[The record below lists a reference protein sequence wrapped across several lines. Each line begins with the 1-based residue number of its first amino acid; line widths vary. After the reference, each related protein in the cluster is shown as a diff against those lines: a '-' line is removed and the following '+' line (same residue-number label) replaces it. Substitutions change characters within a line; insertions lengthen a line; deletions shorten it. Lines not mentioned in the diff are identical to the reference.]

1 MSNRLRFGAGAVV
14 LTFAA
19 ASALTGCGSDDSSDS
34 SSSSSATS
42 TSAAASAAG
51 SGPARNP
58 YLAAD
63 KFAVTHLDPAQSDSF
78 PDEVPRGT
86 FHIDPAQMQRVP
98 TGPVSIMTLASP
110 SPDYMW
116 ISSTSGP
123 RYVDVSNGGFKEVAA
138 MDAPGVQPISP
149 QQLDQVLNQQ
159 FTDTGQIEAA
169 IAQDWGGANWQRIA
183 NGVYAMV
190 DKDNRFYFLNQNAEL
205 FVFGL
210 KNKDKPADGIE
221 IVAQKDFKPLL
232 STSMTTLGIPE
243 TIVGADMTYDG
254 HLVVLASRALYVLNR
269 DLTGEPQ
276 QIRIGDDE
284 TVSNSMAVDQ
294 DGGIYFASDKVMRKA
309 VWKDGKL
316 STDEADGGWASPY
329 DFGRQPP
336 AVKFGIG
343 TGSTPTLMGYGK
355 DTDELVVITDGSDH
369 MKLVAFW
376 RNKIPDGFQQKPDT
390 KSNRIADQIQ
400 VTAGLDNPPEFIQ
413 SEQSVVVN
421 GYGAFVVQNIG
432 AGGSPDRLVD
442 VLANGPVAEPPHGMQ
457 RFEWDP
463 KEHRWNSAWTRGDV
477 VSTSMVPAVSTGSG
491 IVFVNGYSKA
501 DGWEVTGLDW
511 KTGETVH
518 RTIFGQTNLGN
529 GAYAIVE
536 AFPNGDLLFNSI
548 GGPFRAKIGK

>member
-1 MSNRLRFGAGAVV
+1 MGKLLRCQAGAAA
-14 LTFAA
+14 LALAA
-19 ASALTGCGSDDSSDS
+19 AGTLSACSSDS
-34 SSSSSATS
+34 SSNSGSASTTS
-42 TSAAASAAG
+42 GAASAAG

-58 YLAAD
+58 YLAAE

-78 PDEVPRGT
+78 PDPVPRGT
-86 FHIDPAQMQRVP
+86 FHIDPAQMPRVP

-110 SPDYMW
+110 SPDFMW

-123 RYVDVSNGGFKEVAA
+123 RYVDVSNGGFQEVAS

-159 FTDTGQIEAA
+159 FTDAGQIESA
-169 IAQDWGGANWQRIA
+169 IAQDWGGANWQRIT
-183 NGVYAMV
+183 NGIYGMV
-190 DKDNRFYFLNQNAEL
+190 DKDNHFYFINQDAVL

-210 KNKDKPADGIE
+210 KNKDKPGDGIE
-221 IVAQKDFKPLL
+221 ILAQKDFKPLL
-232 STSMTTLGIPE
+232 STALTTLGTPE

-254 HLVVLASRALYVLNR
+254 HLAVLASRSLYVLNR
-269 DLTGEPQ
+269 DLTGDPQ
-276 QIRIGDDE
+276 QVRIGDDE
-284 TVSNSMAVDQ
+284 TVSNSMAVDP
-294 DGGIYFASDKVMRKA
+294 DGGIYFASDKIMRKA
-309 VWKDGKL
+309 VWKNDKL
-316 STDEADGGWASPY
+316 STDEGDGAWASPY

-343 TGSTPTLMGYGK
+343 TGSTPTLMGYGSG
-355 DTDELVVITDGSDH
+355 TDELVVITDGSDH

-376 RNKIPDGFQQKPDT
+376 RNKIPDGFQQKPNT

-432 AGGSPDRLVD
+432 SGGSPDRLVD
-442 VLANGPVAEPPHGMQ
+442 VIANGPVAEPPHGMQ

-463 KEHRWNSAWTRGDV
+463 EAHQWNSVWTRGDV
-477 VSTSMVPAVSTGSG
+477 VSTSMVPAVSTGAG

-501 DGWEVTGLDW
+501 DGWELTGLDW

-518 RTIFGQTNLGN
+518 RTIFGQSNLGN

-548 GGPFRAKIGK
+548 GGPFRAKIAK